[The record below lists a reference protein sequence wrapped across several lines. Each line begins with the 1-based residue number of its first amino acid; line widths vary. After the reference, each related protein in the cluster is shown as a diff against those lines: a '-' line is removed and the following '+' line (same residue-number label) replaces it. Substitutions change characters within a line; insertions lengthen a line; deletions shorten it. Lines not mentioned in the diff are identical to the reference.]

1 MSPAF
6 VARRL
11 AELLPEDA
19 LLVSELGCDPA
30 VMGFRQPGSYFGF
43 PPSGGLGY
51 GVPAA
56 LGLKLGR
63 PERTVV
69 ATVGDGS
76 YLFANPAA
84 CHHVSEAL
92 GLPVL
97 TIVMNNGR
105 YNAVHKTTTMVY
117 PTGNAARANQ
127 MPLTSLEPAPD
138 YAMLV
143 RASRG
148 HGERVDD
155 PGTLDDAIQRV
166 LHVVRHEQRQA
177 LLDVVVEPA

>member
-1 MSPAF
+1 
-6 VARRL
+6 
-11 AELLPEDA
+11 
-19 LLVSELGCDPA
+19 
-30 VMGFRQPGSYFGF
+30 
-43 PPSGGLGY
+43 
-51 GVPAA
+51 
-56 LGLKLGR
+56 
-63 PERTVV
+63 
-69 ATVGDGS
+69 
-76 YLFANPAA
+76 
-84 CHHVSEAL
+84 
-92 GLPVL
+92 
-97 TIVMNNGR
+97 MNNGR

-127 MPLTSLEPAPD
+127 MPLTSLAPAPD

-155 PGTLDDAIQRV
+155 AGTLDDAIRRA